1 MKHISVTDT
10 TIRQAGKAAGYTLSF
25 REKIELAK
33 ILDRLG
39 VSVIELHAVENPK
52 IDSLLIK
59 SVASAVKESAVC
71 VPVALDPASVSLV
84 WAALREA
91 KHPRIQVPAPVSAV
105 QMEYLAG
112 KKPAAMLE
120 AIRQT
125 VAAARAVCE
134 DVEFLADD
142 ATRADPAFL
151 AEALQTTADELI
163 EHVLIVREDEYRL
176 PEPVFVEVRL
186 DQRAHTHLLPEI
198 PDLARLNLL

>member
-33 ILDRLG
+33 LLDRLG

-84 WAALREA
+84 WAALKEA

-151 AEALQTTADELI
+151 AEALQTAIAAGAAGVTVCDAAGN
-163 EHVLIVREDEYRL
+163 HAAGRVRQL
-176 PEPVFVEVRL
+176 
-186 DQRAHTHLLPEI
+186 RAR
-198 PDLARLNLL
+198 DL

>member
-33 ILDRLG
+33 LLDRLG

-84 WAALREA
+84 WAALKEA
-91 KHPRIQVPAPVSAV
+91 KHPRIQHGNQLPDRHVGSTPYVLPSASYTPLRWFRVESVCRLSFMLKVASLSAASSVSRN
-105 QMEYLAG
+105 
-112 KKPAAMLE
+112 E
-120 AIRQT
+120 A
-125 VAAARAVCE
+125 
-134 DVEFLADD
+134 
-142 ATRADPAFL
+142 
-151 AEALQTTADELI
+151 
-163 EHVLIVREDEYRL
+163 
-176 PEPVFVEVRL
+176 
-186 DQRAHTHLLPEI
+186 
-198 PDLARLNLL
+198 

>member
-1 MKHISVTDT
+1 MMKHISVTDT

-33 ILDRLG
+33 LLDRLG

-84 WAALREA
+84 WAALRET

-105 QMEYLAG
+105 QMEYPRGQKARRHARSDPPDRRGGAG
-112 KKPAAMLE
+112 GLRGRGIP
-120 AIRQT
+120 RGRRH
-125 VAAARAVCE
+125 AR
-134 DVEFLADD
+134 
-142 ATRADPAFL
+142 RS
-151 AEALQTTADELI
+151 
-163 EHVLIVREDEYRL
+163 RL
-176 PEPVFVEVRL
+176 PR
-186 DQRAHTHLLPEI
+186 
-198 PDLARLNLL
+198 